1 MRKQDLIYRLL
12 QAQTEQQGNIFGGG
26 ILDIVDEGYGFL
38 RGPSYLPG
46 PTDVYVSQ
54 TQIRRLGL
62 RTGDSVTG
70 QIRPPKDNEKYHG
83 LIRVE
88 AVNNIDPEAARRR
101 PHFDSLTAIFPTRM
115 LNLETTPDN
124 LTQRLIN
131 LVAPIGC
138 GQRGMIVSP
147 PKAGKTTVLK
157 HIANGITT
165 NYPDLHLMVAL
176 IGERPEEVT
185 DMKRSVR
192 AEVIA
197 STFDEPVEDHTAVAE
212 MALNRAK
219 RLVEC
224 GRDVAILLD
233 SITRLTRAYNLDVP
247 PSGRTLS
254 GGIDPVALY
263 PPKRFFGAARNIEE
277 GGSLTIIATC
287 LVDTGSRMD
296 DVIYEEFKGT
306 GNNELHLD
314 RKLAE
319 RRIFPAIDVL
329 RSGTRREELLMDE
342 TTLKQVWLMR
352 RMLAQIG
359 SADSIDLVPNRLM
372 KTKSNQE
379 FLSTLSKADT

>member
-1 MRKQDLIYRLL
+1 MERTNLYLSELESKTREELQDIARDLGVHGTSTMRKQDLIYRLL

-26 ILDIVDEGYGFL
+26 ILDVVDEGYGFL

-46 PTDVYVSQ
+46 PNDVYVSQ

-62 RTGDSVTG
+62 RTGDMVTG

-88 AVNNIDPEAARRR
+88 AVNGIDPEAARRR
-101 PHFDSLTAIFPTRM
+101 PHFDALTAIFPTRM
-115 LNLETTPDN
+115 LNLETTPEN

-212 MALNRAK
+212 MALNRAT

-233 SITRLTRAYNLDVP
+233 SITR
-247 PSGRTLS
+247 
-254 GGIDPVALY
+254 
-263 PPKRFFGAARNIEE
+263 
-277 GGSLTIIATC
+277 
-287 LVDTGSRMD
+287 
-296 DVIYEEFKGT
+296 
-306 GNNELHLD
+306 
-314 RKLAE
+314 
-319 RRIFPAIDVL
+319 
-329 RSGTRREELLMDE
+329 
-342 TTLKQVWLMR
+342 
-352 RMLAQIG
+352 
-359 SADSIDLVPNRLM
+359 
-372 KTKSNQE
+372 
-379 FLSTLSKADT
+379 